1 MPKVELTNM
10 VMIEDPATGRVV
22 VEDRVK
28 SWKGLS
34 FPGGHV
40 EEGESFVD
48 SAVREVWEE
57 TGLTVRDLS
66 SCGVIHWCNRATGDR
81 YLVFLYRTRDFSGAL
96 LPETDEGRVFWIDPR
111 EIPSF
116 PSENEFRRYLP
127 MFFEGQYSEAFGI
140 DGDGDFPDIQYK

>member
-28 SWKGLS
+28 SWRGLS

-48 SAVREVWEE
+48 SAVREVREE
-57 TGLTVRDLS
+57 TGLDVRGLR

-81 YLVFLYRTRDFSGAL
+81 YLVFLYRTRDFSGEL
-96 LPETDEGRVFWIDPR
+96 LPATDEGRVFWIDPR
-111 EIPSF
+111 EIPSR

-127 MFFEGQYSEAFGI
+127 MFFESRYNEAFGM
-140 DGDGDFPDIQYK
+140 DGGAEGPEIQYK